1 MLTGYCQK
9 HKEILRKTA
18 PERYQ
23 NISKNEKTKSVIML
37 VNISF

>member
-9 HKEILRKTA
+9 HKERLRKKA
-18 PERYQ
+18 PARYQ
-23 NISKNEKTKSVIML
+23 NFSKDEKTKSVNML